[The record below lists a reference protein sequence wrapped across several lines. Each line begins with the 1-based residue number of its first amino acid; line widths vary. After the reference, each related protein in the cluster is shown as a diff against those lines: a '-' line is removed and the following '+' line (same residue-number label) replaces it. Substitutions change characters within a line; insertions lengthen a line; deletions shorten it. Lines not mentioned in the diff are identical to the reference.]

1 MAFAHGKGASVLV
14 DEFDLSAFLSSYD
27 GAATADTAEVTCFGN
42 ASKAYVAGLK
52 DATISLSG
60 FFDGSTG
67 AVDEVLQ
74 AALGGSALI
83 SLCPAGAGTIGNR
96 CSLADCISTSYSVS
110 APVGDAVT
118 VSAEAQVSGG
128 MLPGVVLASLVARTA
143 TGNTSAVDNGA
154 STPGGAKAF
163 LHVTA
168 FSGTNVTVKVQESA
182 DNSTWADLIAFT
194 QATGVTSQSA
204 TGAGTVDRYLRV
216 NITGT
221 FTSVTFAVTVARL

>member
-1 MAFAHGKGASVLV
+1 MAFVHGKGAAVLV
-14 DEFDLSAFLSSYD
+14 DEYDLSAFLNSYD
-27 GAATADTAEVTCFGN
+27 GAATADTAEVTTFGN
-42 ASKAYVAGLK
+42 GAKAYVGGLK

-83 SLCPAGAGTIGNR
+83 TLCPAGAGTIGNR

-143 TGNTSAVDNGA
+143 TGNTSSVDNGA
-154 STPGGAKAF
+154 STANGAKAF

-168 FSGTNVTVKVQESA
+168 FTGTNVTVKVQESA
-182 DNSTWADLIAFT
+182 DNSTWADCITFA
-194 QATGVTSQSA
+194 QATGVTSEAA
-204 TGAGTVDRYLRV
+204 TAASTIDRYLRV
-216 NITGT
+216 NISGT
-221 FTSVTFAVTVARL
+221 FTSVTFAVAIARL